1 MPKSTPSGPGV
12 PRNRRSLLAA
22 TVLSIAMI
30 LSTLFLPTPA
40 SADPVAFAGYTAVI
54 RRTSYGVPHVL
65 ATTLGNATF
74 GQGYAYGQDRYCDLA
89 DQIVKVRGERSRWY
103 GPGPDDMNLAS
114 DFGYKALGLVELAQA
129 QEARLTAEERELLNG
144 YVAGFNAFLAV
155 TGANRVPG
163 WCRGA
168 PWIAPISAVDVLAYQ
183 RDLALLASGNPLVPL
198 IAAASPP
205 GTAAL
210 DVSPAVAANALR
222 QVDEQQSGQAG
233 LGSNGW
239 AIGADKSA
247 NGKGMLVANPHFP
260 WQGELR
266 FWESHLTVANKL
278 NVYGG
283 SLGGL
288 PGVQIGFTDKVAWT
302 HTVAAGSRFTYYTV
316 DLVPDSPTTY
326 LVDGVPEAM
335 NRKQVTVLVNTGSGA
350 PVPVTRT
357 MYSTRYGP
365 VLDLSFV
372 DPSFGWTEAQAMTY
386 HDANIDNDRML
397 RQWFNIARAPDAAG
411 VRDAISRDQG
421 IPWVNTIV
429 SDAKGNAFYTDSS
442 QTPALS
448 PSSLAEWA
456 AHPLGAL
463 NGSDSSNAWQN
474 LPGARSPGLIPFARQ
489 PQTTRRDYLFNSNDS
504 HWVVHQTQRL
514 TGFSPLQGSE
524 DAPLSVRTRQ
534 NLRLINGREPGT
546 VDSRGRFTV
555 AGLGNAILSGTTYT
569 ADELAAFTVTACR
582 ARGAT
587 PITVD
592 GTAVDLR
599 PGCDVLA
606 SWDKRF
612 ELASRG
618 AVLWRETVFSVTAQ
632 SPSALSEAG
641 PLFGVQYDPANP
653 TNTPRGAPTDPV
665 PLLEGLARAMNRMRS
680 LGFALNV
687 RMDAVQYTLK
697 GADRIPVPG
706 STEDVGIANMA
717 EYSAVPG
724 SSLEPVFDAGPP
736 VPGSDLTNKGYVIN
750 YGSSFLLTIGYTAQ
764 GLDAKCILTFS
775 ESVDPASPNFADQT
789 RLYSQKKLRDCRY
802 TEASIAQDPALSIK
816 VVVQA

>member
-1 MPKSTPSGPGV
+1 MPKSTPTGRFRP
-12 PRNRRSLLAA
+12 RSLLSVAA
-22 TVLSIAMI
+22 LTVAMI
-30 LSTLFLPTPA
+30 LPGAIFVPSPA
-40 SADPVAFAGYTAVI
+40 SADPAAFAGYSAVI

-65 ATTLGNATF
+65 ATSLGNATF
-74 GQGYAYGQDRYCDLA
+74 GQGYAYAQDRFCDLA
-89 DQIVKVRGERSRWY
+89 DQIIKVRGERSRWY
-103 GPGPDDMNLAS
+103 GPGDGDMNLAS

-129 QEARLTAEERELLNG
+129 QEARLTAEEREILTG
-144 YVAGFNAFLAV
+144 YVAGFNAFLAA

-168 PWIAPISAVDVLAYQ
+168 PWIAPITAVDVLTYQ

-210 DVSPAVAANALR
+210 AIPPAAAANALE
-222 QVDEQQSGQAG
+222 QLDQQQSGQAG

-239 AIGADKSA
+239 AIGADRSVT
-247 NGKGMLVANPHFP
+247 GKGMLVGNPHFP

-266 FWESHLTVANKL
+266 FWESHLTVPNKL

-302 HTVAAGSRFTYYTV
+302 HTVAAGSRFTYYSV
-316 DLVPDSPTTY
+316 DLVPGSPTTY
-326 LVDGVPEAM
+326 VVDGVPEAM
-335 NRKQVTVLVNTGSGA
+335 ARKQVTVLVNTGSGA

-397 RQWFNIARAPDAAG
+397 RQWFTIARAADTAG
-411 VRDAISRDQG
+411 IRDALSRDQG
-421 IPWVNTIV
+421 IPWVNTIA
-429 SDAKGNAFYTDSS
+429 SDAKGNAFYADSS

-448 PSSLAEWA
+448 QASLQEWA
-456 AHPLGAL
+456 NHPLGAL
-463 NGSDSSNAWQN
+463 NGSDSSNAWQARA
-474 LPGARSPGLIPFARQ
+474 GARSPGLIPFTQQ

-555 AGLGNAILSGTTYT
+555 AGLGNAILSGTNFT
-569 ADELAAFTVTACR
+569 ADELAAATVTACR

-587 PITVD
+587 PVTVD
-592 GTAVDLR
+592 GQAVDLR

-606 SWDKRF
+606 AWDKRF

-618 AVLWRETVFSVTAQ
+618 AVLWRETVFSVTSQ
-632 SPSALSEAG
+632 SPQALVEAG
-641 PLFGVQYDPANP
+641 PLFGVQYNSADP
-653 TNTPRGAPTDPV
+653 TNTPRGAPADKTA
-665 PLLEGLARAMNRMRS
+665 LLEGLARAMQRMRS

-687 RMDAVQYTLK
+687 RMDAVQHTLK

-717 EYSAVPG
+717 EYSPAPG
-724 SSLEPVFDAGPP
+724 TSLEPVFDAGQP
-736 VPGSDLTNKGYVIN
+736 VPGSDLTAKGYVIN
-750 YGSSFLLTIGYTAQ
+750 YGTSFLMTIGYTTQ
-764 GLDAKCILTFS
+764 GVDAKCILTFS
-775 ESVDPASPNFADQT
+775 ESIDPGSPNFADQT
-789 RLYSQKKLRDCRY
+789 RLYSQKKLRDCKY
-802 TEASIAQDPALSIK
+802 SESSIAQDSALSIK
-816 VVVQA
+816 VVVQL